1 MYTRGKL
8 HGIIHQLR
16 ISELAKESGATTD
29 LIRYLEA
36 KGFIKPEMLMLRKRK
51 VRNYSEDQVQLVKL
65 IVQHI
70 EKGFK
75 HDTAYKKAIDQINNP
90 RLV

>member
-8 HGIIHQLR
+8 HGIIHQMR

-29 LIRYLEA
+29 LIRYFEA
-36 KGFIKPEMLMLRKRK
+36 KGFIEPDMLMLRKRK
-51 VRNYSEDQVQLVKL
+51 VRTYSEDQVQLVKL
-65 IVQHI
+65 IVKHV
-70 EKGFK
+70 EEGFK
-75 HDTAYKKAIDQINNP
+75 HDTAYKKAIDQMNNP

>member
-1 MYTRGKL
+1 M
-8 HGIIHQLR
+8 R
-16 ISELAKESGATTD
+16 ISELSKKSGATTD
-29 LIRYLEA
+29 LIRYFET
-36 KGFIKPEMLMLRKRK
+36 KGFIEPDMLMLRKRK

-70 EKGFK
+70 EEGFK
-75 HDTAYKKAIDQINNP
+75 HDTAYKKAIDQMNNP